1 VQDTA
6 LAFHPRARLA
16 NVSGALRDG
25 VPGCDRLADSRGAAA
40 VEFALLL
47 PVLVTLVIGMSDYG
61 ALIYQSMQVSAAA
74 HAGALY
80 ALRNGYSAG
89 AIQTAVVGA
98 TTLTVTASPAPQL
111 VKACVIGGA
120 VVVTAGSTC
129 PSGGAPGSYVIVN
142 AQAAV
147 TPIVAFTAFVMPS
160 TLSSQAMIRI
170 Q

>member
-1 VQDTA
+1 MA
-6 LAFHPRARLA
+6 LACHPPTRRATLSA
-16 NVSGALRDG
+16 ALRHGGAGFHG
-25 VPGCDRLADSRGAAA
+25 VAGSCGSAA

-47 PVLVTLVIGMSDYG
+47 PFLVTLVLGMSDYG
-61 ALIYQSMQVSAAA
+61 ALIYQSMQVSASA

-80 ALRNGYSAG
+80 ALRNGYNAG
-89 AIQTAVVGA
+89 AIQAAVVGA
-98 TTLTVTASPAPQL
+98 TSLTVTASPAPQL
-111 VKACVIGGA
+111 VQACVTSGA

-147 TPIVAFTAFVMPS
+147 TPVVAFTAFAMPS
-160 TLSSQAMIRI
+160 TLSSRATIRI